1 MGRFFT
7 SPKLISPIERKG
19 GSDEGGELVYR
30 ENVRVMNG
38 YMSGVGVGGWLN
50 GRWAIGRVE

>member
-19 GSDEGGELVYR
+19 GSDEGRELVYR

-38 YMSGVGVGGWLN
+38 YMWVDG
-50 GRWAIGRVE
+50 